1 MHCASPPS
9 PIGPSCA
16 RTPPLRHACCVT
28 RAAPPAARHFP
39 HCRTNTARLRAVHP
53 QVDGFDLKSAIRN
66 SGAIAGMYQESLTT
80 FGYLVAA
87 TLAFDLGVFAFKVR
101 VRVRVRVRLGLGL
114 G

>member
-1 MHCASPPS
+1 MLLHP
-9 PIGPSCA
+9 
-16 RTPPLRHACCVT
+16 R
-28 RAAPPAARHFP
+28 PATSLTAE
-39 HCRTNTARLRAVHP
+39 TNTARLRAVHP

-101 VRVRVRVRLGLGL
+101 VRVRVRLGLGL